1 MPPTAVMPTFAT
13 LTPAPTLAA
22 GVTPTAAPDPVWARI
37 QKAGKMVVGT
47 AGDYPPFSYYNADFR
62 LDGFDVALITEIAKT
77 MNIPIEI
84 RDMAFDG
91 LPTDLQL
98 GQIDVAIAALSITPE
113 RQASLNFSNVYFAS
127 QDAYLAS
134 QSSTLPPVTNVS
146 QLASQRV
153 GVQQNSVFED
163 WLRTALVDTGLM
175 PPSNLFVYPKIDSAI
190 VDLQAGKISVVVLDL
205 PVANT
210 FVKKG
215 GVKQI
220 GQNLNQQLYGIAML
234 KSANE
239 LQAQINQALTTL
251 QNNGTLTALTQ
262 KYFGQSAGTPPPNPT
277 PPPAQPTPTPSACLD
292 GMSFVADLNYQDYNM
307 TNPPKLYPGE
317 AFSKGWRL
325 KNTGTCP
332 WDINYFL
339 VYVDG
344 NTPAAQMGGQPTNVK
359 ALVPPNAQ
367 YDMYVNLVAPLQAGV
382 YQAFWQMRNPKGQ
395 YFGQR
400 IWVGIHV
407 RKTDA
412 TEPPVAAPAIQQF
425 SATPAQ
431 INVGQ
436 CVTVQW
442 SVTGQVSTVR
452 R

>member
-1 MPPTAVMPTFAT
+1 MIIIVLVVLLICIGSGFIYLLFFLIPPAPVPPTAVMPTFAT

-22 GVTPTAAPDPVWARI
+22 GVTPTAVPDPVWARI

-113 RQASLNFSNVYFAS
+113 RQASLNFSNVYYAS

-262 KYFGQSAGTPPPNPT
+262 KYFGQSGGTPPPNPT
-277 PPPAQPTPTPSACLD
+277 PPPAQPTPTPSTCLD
-292 GMSFVADLNYQDYNM
+292 GMSFVA
-307 TNPPKLYPGE
+307 T
-317 AFSKGWRL
+317 
-325 KNTGTCP
+325 
-332 WDINYFL
+332 
-339 VYVDG
+339 
-344 NTPAAQMGGQPTNVK
+344 
-359 ALVPPNAQ
+359 
-367 YDMYVNLVAPLQAGV
+367 
-382 YQAFWQMRNPKGQ
+382 
-395 YFGQR
+395 
-400 IWVGIHV
+400 
-407 RKTDA
+407 
-412 TEPPVAAPAIQQF
+412 
-425 SATPAQ
+425 
-431 INVGQ
+431 
-436 CVTVQW
+436 
-442 SVTGQVSTVR
+442 
-452 R
+452 